1 MKRESCVEVTFP
13 GEAGFLCQ
21 GYFSFLQC
29 TKGRNKNDLKENP
42 PTTILPFHS
51 KKVKRLYNR
60 DKQLPQYSPAQSL
73 SAQFNENQWLSKMQ
87 KSKIVSKQ
95 GEKLGKLNHCK
106 LCLAAGS
113 SSQSACVHC
122 QAISMGR
129 APNQS
134 VHSLHLAPWQHHWEG
149 GGEESW
155 NKRSHRQK
163 QCQMREE
170 TEIPSLYCFCNK
182 IIKYSVSTVKNIAT
196 GLLYRLLLVLASLK
210 NALRIR

>member
-42 PTTILPFHS
+42 PTTILSFHS

-155 NKRSHRQK
+155 NKRSHNKNSVKWERK
-163 QCQMREE
+163 QRFHHF
-170 TEIPSLYCFCNK
+170 TAF
-182 IIKYSVSTVKNIAT
+182 VT
-196 GLLYRLLLVLASLK
+196 R
-210 NALRIR
+210 